1 MTLRCLCCCRCATEI
16 RLREDM
22 TRLLT
27 RHGQSVVLGV
37 CSRSL
42 AFGISIFHFR
52 HPTCKFVSKGKNQNE
67 WFPIGFPLCQPP
79 CWRRLTPKREHVY
92 LPLVFLFGFP
102 LVSFCFPRVFLLFSS
117 CFPFGFLLFSLG
129 ILQAACARRHCPP
142 PPAQRA
148 PGPRRRLGAAA
159 ALRAAGRREAG
170 EAQGAARPGRIELGV
185 RGGGG
190 VLGGVGGWG
199 WGWVGGWVGWEGLGG
214 LGGVGV
220 WGGGFGLSVRC
231 KALSVS
237 RTASTH

>member
-67 WFPIGFPLCQPP
+67 WIPIGFPLCQPP

-102 LVSFCFPRVFLLFSS
+102 VSLVSLW
-117 CFPFGFLLFSLG
+117 FPFVLLVFSFWFPSVFPWHPSSGMRPEALPPSP
-129 ILQAACARRHCPP
+129 ARPTCARATATSWRCCGASRRGPP
-142 PPAQRA
+142 RSW
-148 PGPRRRLGAAA
+148 GSPRRGTRTANRIGGA
-159 ALRAAGRREAG
+159 
-170 EAQGAARPGRIELGV
+170 
-185 RGGGG
+185 
-190 VLGGVGGWG
+190 GGVG
-199 WGWVGGWVGWEGLGG
+199 LG
-214 LGGVGV
+214 
-220 WGGGFGLSVRC
+220 GGGFGLSVRC